1 MINKYTPERKWSYV
15 EPADDGVTAVK
26 IVKTEKEILDSCWE
40 YWSAKMKALGKE
52 DMISEKACI
61 EDWIV
66 VNWAVQE
73 EINFDLRS
81 L

>member
-1 MINKYTPERKWSYV
+1 MSYV

-26 IVKTEKEILDSCWE
+26 IVKTEKEILDIYWE
-40 YWSAKMKALGKE
+40 FWSAKMKALGKE
-52 DMISEKACI
+52 DLISEKACV
-61 EDWIV
+61 EDWIAV
-66 VNWAVQE
+66 FWAVQE

>member
-1 MINKYTPERKWSYV
+1 MIDKFTPERKWSYV
-15 EPADDGVTAVK
+15 EPSDDGVTPIK
-26 IVKTEKEILDSCWE
+26 IVKTEKEILNTYWE
-40 YWSAKMKALGKE
+40 YWSTRMKKIGKE
-52 DMISEKACI
+52 DIISEKACI

-73 EINFDLRS
+73 KINFDLGS

>member
-1 MINKYTPERKWSYV
+1 MIDKYTPERKWSYV

-26 IVKTEKEILDSCWE
+26 IVKTEKEILDIYWGW
-40 YWSAKMKALGKE
+40 WSAKMKEIGKE
-52 DMISEKACI
+52 DLISEKACV

-66 VNWAVQE
+66 VHWAIQE
-73 EINFDLRS
+73 DDLYFK

>member
-1 MINKYTPERKWSYV
+1 MIDNYTPERKWSYV
-15 EPADDGVTAVK
+15 KPADDGVTAVK
-26 IVKTEKEILDSCWE
+26 IIKTEKEILDSCWG

>member
-1 MINKYTPERKWSYV
+1 MIDKYIPKRKWSYV
-15 EPADDGVTAVK
+15 VPDDDGITPVETVY
-26 IVKTEKEILDSCWE
+26 TEKEILDTYWE
-40 YWSAKMKALGKE
+40 YWCARMKEIGKE
-52 DMISEKACI
+52 DLISEKACI